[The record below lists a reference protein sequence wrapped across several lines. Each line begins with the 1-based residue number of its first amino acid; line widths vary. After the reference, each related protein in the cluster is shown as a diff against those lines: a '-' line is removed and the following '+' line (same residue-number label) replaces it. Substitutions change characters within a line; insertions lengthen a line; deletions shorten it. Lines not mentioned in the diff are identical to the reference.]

1 MMARRILVTGA
12 GSGLG
17 RSIALAFVA
26 RGDEVFAT
34 VRDPERA
41 QELTS
46 ETPGVTY
53 LPMELTS
60 ESSRRELMETVGAL
74 DVLVNNA
81 GYGIYGAIEE
91 VDDERAAAQFEVNVT
106 APLALT
112 RGLLSGLRERA
123 GIVIFIG
130 SLGGRFALPFQAHY
144 SATKA
149 ALAAAS
155 DALRM
160 ELKPLGV
167 RVTCVEP
174 GDFQTGF
181 TDARDWGPSGVAAY
195 AEASARCRKAVVNTE
210 RLHGGRPEEVAGL
223 VVRLSQMKNP
233 PARRPVGSWAR
244 TMVFAQRLLPDA
256 IRELIVRKTYDQ

>member
-1 MMARRILVTGA
+1 MRRVLVTGA

-17 RSIALAFVA
+17 HSIALAFAA
-26 RGDEVFAT
+26 RGDQVLAT
-34 VRDPERA
+34 VRDASRA
-41 QELTS
+41 EALTA
-46 ETPGVTY
+46 ETEGVTY
-53 LPMELTS
+53 LPLELTD
-60 ESSRRELMETVGAL
+60 EDSREALVGEIGQI

-91 VDDERAAAQFEVNVT
+91 VDHERAAAQFEVNVT

-112 RGLLSGLRERA
+112 RALLPGLRARS
-123 GIVIFIG
+123 GMVIFIG

-181 TDARDWGPSGVAAY
+181 TDARDWGQTGVSAY

-210 RLHGGRPEEVAGL
+210 RLHGGRPEEVARL
-223 VVRLSQMKNP
+223 VVRLSHMHNP
-233 PARRPVGSWAR
+233 PARRPIGSWAR

-256 IRELIVRKTYDQ
+256 IRELLVRKTYDQ

>member
-1 MMARRILVTGA
+1 MGRRVLVTGA

-17 RSIALAFVA
+17 RSIALAFLE
-26 RGDEVFAT
+26 RGDEVFGT
-34 VRDPERA
+34 VRDPARA
-41 QELTS
+41 HELT
-46 ETPGVTY
+46 EQTQGITY
-53 LPMELTS
+53 LPLELTD
-60 ESSRRELMETVGAL
+60 ESSRNTLIETVGAI

-91 VDDERAAAQFEVNVT
+91 VDDQRAAEQFEVNVT

-112 RGLLSGLRERA
+112 RGLLAGLRERS

-160 ELKPLGV
+160 ELKPLNV

-181 TDARDWGPSGVAAY
+181 TDARDWGQGGVAAY

-210 RLHGGRPEEVAGL
+210 RLQGGRPEEVARL
-223 VVRLSQMKNP
+223 VVRLSRMQRP
-233 PARRPVGSWAR
+233 PARRPIGSWAR

>member
-1 MMARRILVTGA
+1 MSHRVLVTGA

-17 RSIALAFVA
+17 RSIALAFA
-26 RGDEVFAT
+26 QRGDEVFGT
-34 VRDPERA
+34 VRDRDRA
-41 QELTS
+41 AELTAQTPGVTYVPLELTS
-46 ETPGVTY
+46 ET
-53 LPMELTS
+53 
-60 ESSRRELMETVGAL
+60 SRQGLVEVVGAV

-91 VDDERAAAQFEVNVT
+91 VDDARAAAQFEVNVT

-112 RGLLSGLRERA
+112 RGLLAGLRERA

-181 TDARDWGPSGVAAY
+181 TDARDWGQDGVAAY

-210 RLHGGRPEEVAGL
+210 RLHGGRPDEVARL
-223 VVRLSQMKNP
+223 VVRLSQMRNP

-244 TMVFAQRLLPDA
+244 TMVFAQRLLPDV

>member
-1 MMARRILVTGA
+1 MARRVLVTGA

-81 GYGIYGAIEE
+81 GYGIYGALEE

-167 RVTCVEP
+167 KVTCVEP

-223 VVRLSQMKNP
+223 VVRLSHMKNP

>member
-1 MMARRILVTGA
+1 MARRVLVTGA

-17 RSIALAFVA
+17 LAIAREFAS
-26 RGDEVFAT
+26 RGDEVVGT
-34 VRDPERA
+34 VRDASRA
-41 QELTS
+41 ETLSTESDGITYLALELTD
-46 ETPGVTY
+46 ET
-53 LPMELTS
+53 
-60 ESSRRELMETVGAL
+60 SRAALVSAAGPL

-91 VDDERAAAQFEVNVT
+91 VDDARSAAQFEVNVT

-112 RGLLSGLRERA
+112 RALLPSLRERQ
-123 GIVIFIG
+123 GVVIFIG

-181 TDARDWGPSGVAAY
+181 TDARDWGQEGVAAY
-195 AEASARCRKAVVNTE
+195 AEASARCREAVVQTE
-210 RLHGGRPEEVAGL
+210 RGQGGKPAQVARL
-223 VVRLSQMKNP
+223 VAKLSHMKNP

-256 IRELIVRKTYDQ
+256 IRELVVRKTYGQ